1 MAKKRTSFSKIHH
14 ENPFWEISYEY
25 QFKKDL
31 IVPGT
36 KLKIKG
42 ERGEFTFQRVVYH
55 KEKNV
60 TWIDCFSPTGYRA
73 FYVERLNRVVKP
85 KKFRKKINVEG
96 N

>member
-1 MAKKRTSFSKIHH
+1 MARRKGYDSSVYH
-14 ENPFWEISYEY
+14 ENPFWIVSYEY

-42 ERGEFTFQRVVYH
+42 ERGEFTFQRMVYH
-55 KEKNV
+55 KEKDV
-60 TWIDCFSPTGYRA
+60 TWIDCFSMTGYRS
-73 FYVERLNRVVKP
+73 FYIDRLNRVIKP
-85 KKFRKKINVEG
+85 KKFRKKKNVEG

>member
-1 MAKKRTSFSKIHH
+1 MAKRRGYDASFNK
-14 ENPFWEISYEY
+14 ENPSWDIAYEY

-42 ERGEFTFQRVVYH
+42 ERGEFTFQRIVHH

-60 TWIDCFSPTGYRA
+60 TWIDCYSMTGYRS
-73 FYVERLNRVVKP
+73 FYIDMLNRVVKP
-85 KKFRKKINVEG
+85 KKFRKKKNVEG
-96 N
+96 S